1 MFVSAYAMGLSLA
14 TTRDRVVAS
23 ELLQNTTETTQTSLK
38 WYLQRTTFT
47 IVNQSC
53 LFLETAHQRLL
64 CHGLVV
70 IVNFVMVSYH
80 MAF

>member
-1 MFVSAYAMGLSLA
+1 MGLSLE

-38 WYLQRTTFT
+38 WYLQRTMFT
-47 IVNQSC
+47 IVNQSS
-53 LFLETAHQRLL
+53 LFLEMAHQRLL
-64 CHGLVV
+64 CRGLVV